1 MWGVK
6 TENDVS
12 IYLPLSELLRVRSIV
27 SCCFIPK
34 VSFEKSQKIDPPKPV
49 INKHDIDNE
58 DNKDD
63 IDIEYISIE
72 FIILIEQDGESSPH
86 LIYAYNMK

>member
-1 MWGVK
+1 M
-6 TENDVS
+6 
-12 IYLPLSELLRVRSIV
+12 
-27 SCCFIPK
+27 
-34 VSFEKSQKIDPPKPV
+34 

-72 FIILIEQDGESSPH
+72 FIIPIEQDGESSPH